1 MGSGFSK
8 MKKQARLLEE
18 KFQAMQEEKKTQEV
32 TGSSEGNLVSITLTG
47 DYRMKKI
54 VISKECVEDVEGLQ
68 DLILSAYH
76 KALDQLDSQEMPTS
90 LMGKM
95 PFFS

>member
-8 MKKQARLLEE
+8 MKKQARMLEE
-18 KFQAMQEEKKTQEV
+18 KFQAMQEERKTVEV

-47 DYRMKKI
+47 DHQMKKI
-54 VISKECVEDVEGLQ
+54 VISKECVEDIEGLQ
-68 DLILSAYH
+68 DLVLSAYH
-76 KALDQLDSQEMPTS
+76 KALEQLDSQEMSTS

-95 PFFS
+95 PF